1 MEKRFF
7 SLRESR
13 WLMALLGLLLS
24 LGCYA
29 QNITVKGIV
38 KDAKFGDPII
48 GASVLQQGTTNGTIT
63 DMDGNFVLDA
73 PKGATLEISYI
84 G

>member
-1 MEKRFF
+1 MEKRYF

-63 DMDGNFVLDA
+63 DMDGNFVLDSVF
-73 PKGATLEISYI
+73 P
-84 G
+84 